1 MATIQNEKARIET
14 LKHQAEVAER
24 EGDYGKVA
32 EIRYSQIPAAEAN
45 IKSAQ
50 DSLHAISNEAL
61 IKEEVDEDDIAE
73 VVARWTGIPVAK
85 MMQSERDKDDAKL
98 KVIEE
103 QLSELKAK
111 SEELN
116 KRWNQEKG

>member
-1 MATIQNEKARIET
+1 M
-14 LKHQAEVAER
+14 KHQAETAER

-50 DSLHAISNEAL
+50 ESLHAISDQAL

-73 VVARWTGIPVAK
+73 VAHIRVLELRPENSRCVQKLHAVFERQPLLALGHARTVARLGAFVSRQPVV
-85 MMQSERDKDDAKL
+85 L
-98 KVIEE
+98 
-103 QLSELKAK
+103 
-111 SEELN
+111 
-116 KRWNQEKG
+116 